1 MSAET
6 QMNRKLTSRALRLER
21 RPGVGGEPRA
31 DASDDLASEAVVD
44 CGWGRLIAGQTFSD
58 PAAIAACLLEERAGQ
73 RDIAFYVDKPH
84 VVVAQAP
91 QQLFVD
97 PSEAYRLWLS
107 AYRPQTAARRPFT
120 LRRWRTRADLAA
132 VNALYRG
139 RGMVS
144 VDAARLWRRRA
155 DRKLIYAV
163 AEDRVSGEILGVA
176 MGVDHVEAFGDP
188 GQGSSLWSLAVARQ
202 APYGGIGESLV
213 RYLAELFQARGR
225 SFMDVSVL
233 HDNAQA
239 IALYERL
246 GFQCINVFAVKRR
259 NAINEPL
266 FTGPL
271 DDSVSDLN
279 PYARIIVDEARRRG
293 INVEVIDAANGY
305 FRLEFGGRSVVCRES
320 LSELTTAIAMSRC
333 QDKAVTLKLLAAAE
347 LSVPAQIP
355 ADDDEAVAEFL
366 GRHGSVVVKPADG
379 EQGKG
384 IAVDLTTRDEVVDA
398 IAAARTFGDRVVVE
412 QFCAGLDLRIV
423 VIDFRVVAA
432 AVRRPPTVTGD
443 GRSTIAQLIEKQ
455 SRRRSAAT
463 GGESSIPVDR
473 ETERCLAAQGLTL
486 DDVPAS
492 ERVVGVRNT
501 ANLHTGGTIHDV
513 TDDLHPALVGAAE
526 RAARALDIPVTG
538 LDFLVPDVAGDA
550 YVIIEANERPGL
562 ANHEPQPTA
571 ERFVDLLFPR
581 SRVEP

>member
-1 MSAET
+1 MWTET

-21 RPGVGGEPRA
+21 RPGVGGEPRTEGGE
-31 DASDDLASEAVVD
+31 DAPNEAVVD

-139 RGMVS
+139 RGMVP

-176 MGVDHVEAFGDP
+176 MGVDHVEAFGDQ
-188 GQGSSLWSLAVARQ
+188 GQGASLWSLAVAPQ
-202 APYGGIGESLV
+202 APHGGIGEALI
-213 RYLAELFQARGR
+213 RYLAEIFQARGR

-233 HDNAQA
+233 HDNSQA
-239 IALYERL
+239 IALYEKL
-246 GFQCINVFAVKRR
+246 GFQRINVFAVKRR

-271 DDSVSDLN
+271 DDNVSDLN

-293 INVEVIDAANGY
+293 IHVEVIDAPNGY

-333 QDKAVTLKLLAAAE
+333 QDKTVTLKLLAAAG
-347 LSVPAQIP
+347 LSVPEQI
-355 ADDDEAVAEFL
+355 AAEHRDALAEFL
-366 GRHGSVVVKPADG
+366 ARHAAVVVKPADG

-384 IAVDLTTRDEVVDA
+384 IAVNLTTMDEVAEAVT
-398 IAAARTFGDRVVVE
+398 AARAYGDRVVVE
-412 QFCAGLDLRIV
+412 QFCAGLDLRII
-423 VIDFRVVAA
+423 VIDYRVVAA
-432 AVRRPPTVTGD
+432 AVRRPPAVVGD

-455 SRRRSAAT
+455 SRRRAAAT
-463 GGESSIPVDR
+463 GGESSIPVDK
-473 ETERCLAAQGLTL
+473 ETERCLAAQGLAL
-486 DDVPAS
+486 DAVPEP
-492 ERVVGVRNT
+492 ERVIGVRNT

-513 TDDLHPALVGAAE
+513 TDDLHPALVEAAE

-538 LDFLVPDVAGDA
+538 LDFLVPRVDGED

-571 ERFVDLLFPR
+571 EKFVDLLFPR
-581 SRVEP
+581 SRVEL

>member
-202 APYGGIGESLV
+202 APHGGIGESLV

-246 GFQCINVFAVKRR
+246 GFQRINVFAVKRR

-279 PYARIIVDEARRRG
+279 PYARIIVDAARRRC
-293 INVEVIDAANGY
+293 INVDVIDAANGY

-366 GRHGSVVVKPADG
+366 ERHGSVVVKPADG

-384 IAVDLTTRDEVVDA
+384 IAVNLTTVDEVVDA
-398 IAAARTFGDRVVVE
+398 IAAARAFGDRVIVE

-432 AVRRPPTVTGD
+432 AVRRPPTVIGD

-455 SRRRSAAT
+455 SRRRAAAT

-492 ERVVGVRNT
+492 ERVIGVRNT

-513 TDDLHPALVGAAE
+513 TDELHPALVAAAE

-538 LDFLVPDVAGDA
+538 LDFLVPDVAADA

>member
-202 APYGGIGESLV
+202 APHGGIGESLV

-246 GFQCINVFAVKRR
+246 GFQRINVFAVKRR

-293 INVEVIDAANGY
+293 INVDVIDAANGY

-355 ADDDEAVAEFL
+355 ADDDAAVAEFL
-366 GRHGSVVVKPADG
+366 ERHGSVVVKPADG

-384 IAVDLTTRDEVVDA
+384 IAVNLTTVDEVVDA
-398 IAAARTFGDRVVVE
+398 IAAARAFGDRVIVE

-423 VIDFRVVAA
+423 VIDYRVVAA
-432 AVRRPPTVTGD
+432 AVRRPPTVIGD

-455 SRRRSAAT
+455 SRRRAAAT

-492 ERVVGVRNT
+492 ERVIGVRNT

-513 TDDLHPALVGAAE
+513 TDELHPALVAAAE

-538 LDFLVPDVAGDA
+538 LDFLVPDVAADA

>member
-1 MSAET
+1 
-6 QMNRKLTSRALRLER
+6 MNRKLTSRALRLER
-21 RPGVGGEPRA
+21 RPGIGGEPRA
-31 DASDDLASEAVVD
+31 ESGDESASEAVVD

-58 PAAIAACLLEERAGQ
+58 PAAIAACLLEERSGQ

-97 PSEAYRLWLS
+97 PSEAFRLWLS
-107 AYRPQTAARRPFT
+107 AYRPQTAVRRPFT

-155 DRKLIYAV
+155 ERKLTYAL

-188 GQGSSLWSLAVARQ
+188 GQGSSLWSLAVAPQ
-202 APYGGIGESLV
+202 APHGGIGEALV
-213 RYLAELFQARGR
+213 RYLAEIFLARGR

-233 HDNAQA
+233 HDNSQA
-239 IALYERL
+239 IALYEKL
-246 GFQCINVFAVKRR
+246 GFQRINVFAVKRR
-259 NAINEPL
+259 NAINELL

-293 INVEVIDAANGY
+293 INVEVIDAPNGY
-305 FRLEFGGRSVVCRES
+305 FRLEFGGRSVICRES
-320 LSELTTAIAMSRC
+320 LTELTTAIAMSRC
-333 QDKAVTLKLLAAAE
+333 QDKAVTLKLLADAD
-347 LSVPAQIP
+347 LSVPDQIP
-355 ADDDEAVAEFL
+355 ADDREAVAEFL
-366 GRHGSVVVKPADG
+366 ARHAAVVVKPADG

-384 IAVDLTTRDEVVDA
+384 IAVNLTTMDEVGDA
-398 IAAARTFGDRVVVE
+398 IDAARAHGDRVIVE

-423 VIDFRVVAA
+423 VIDYRVVAA
-432 AVRRPPTVTGD
+432 AVRRPPTVIGD

-455 SRRRSAAT
+455 SRRRAAAT
-463 GGESSIPVDR
+463 GGESSIPVDK
-473 ETERCLAAQGLTL
+473 ETERCLASQGLAL
-486 DDVPAS
+486 DAVPES
-492 ERVVGVRNT
+492 ERVILVRNT

-513 TDDLHPALVGAAE
+513 TDELHPALVAAAE
-526 RAARALDIPVTG
+526 RAARALAIPVTG
-538 LDFLVPDVAGDA
+538 LDFLVPAVDGEA

-581 SRVEP
+581 SRVAS